1 MIKKDNKSVMKAV
14 SICFKPFLKPEE
26 AMIYCNLE
34 RTRMAMRLQEYGIYK
49 TASGYYRKED
59 LDRYLSGEPRN
70 NDSNPMLQKKSK

>member
-1 MIKKDNKSVMKAV
+1 MKAV